1 MRGDQKTARI
11 IMLED
16 LEKNERFEVTEGGKR
31 KRTEGEYSGPHQT
44 MNIELEKFGAD

>member
-16 LEKNERFEVTEGGKR
+16 LEKDERFEVTEGGKER
-31 KRTEGEYSGPHQT
+31 ELKG
-44 MNIELEKFGAD
+44 NIVAPTKP